1 MIAPKLQRPR
11 GDARTANPRRSSAR
25 RRAGAIAA
33 LCCLTVALDGCFLR
47 KYVYR
52 PVLVANAIGDSTTTL
67 AATRLHVYHTDEYE
81 IYGPSAVSVGTA
93 ERQVDRAYRE
103 FVKHFGVQAPPM
115 AIVVAD
121 SEFAISPSDAGSFGK
136 RRIHT
141 FVYVRPHN
149 LRDLEGVAPDTP
161 EDEIWPVSGRVA
173 RELFSAYIEQRR
185 NVPPE
190 VESHSHP
197 GDYHLDPFPS
207 WYVDAVVALLG
218 DPGTPDRIMDFLR
231 DRLSDVAPV
240 ATLLDMHPPN
250 PGVADTI
257 AASRERRA
265 LIGAE
270 GVALTLFLAER
281 EGPRVVGRLA
291 DAFLA
296 GGTARDVV
304 SQSHHAPQNDRDFER
319 VWRNWVREEYGR

>member
-1 MIAPKLQRPR
+1 MIAPTFH
-11 GDARTANPRRSSAR
+11 DARGGAR
-25 RRAGAIAA
+25 RAA
-33 LCCLTVALDGCFLR
+33 AFAVLCCLTATVDGCFLR

-67 AATRLHVYHTDEYE
+67 AATRLHVYHADEYE
-81 IYGPSAVSVGTA
+81 IYGPSALAVSTA

-121 SEFAISPSDAGSFGK
+121 SEFAISPSDAGSFAK

-149 LRDLEGVAPDTP
+149 LRDIEGVSADTP
-161 EDEIWPVSGRVA
+161 EDEIWPIAGRVS
-173 RELFSAYIEQRR
+173 RELFAAYVEQRR
-185 NVPPE
+185 HVSPE
-190 VESHSHP
+190 VESHSHAA
-197 GDYHLDPFPS
+197 DYHLDPFPS
-207 WYVDAVVALLG
+207 WYVDAVVAVLS
-218 DPGTPDRIMDFLR
+218 DPGVPDRVMEYLR
-231 DRLSDVAPV
+231 DHLSDAAPV

-250 PGVADTI
+250 PGVPDTI
-257 AASRERRA
+257 ATSRERRA

-291 DAFLA
+291 DAFLT

-304 SQSHHAPQNDRDFER
+304 AQSHHVPQNDRDFER